1 MLDQKSFP
9 GSTAIGEAAYD
20 DEAEELTIWF
30 TTGKVYR
37 YHGVPALVWGGLS
50 TAESAGGYFNQHIVG
65 RYRYDEMER
74 AWRQVK
80 RERNPKRKP

>member
-1 MLDQKSFP
+1 MLDQKSFA
-9 GSTAIGEAAYD
+9 GSSAISEAAYD

-37 YHGVPALVWGGLS
+37 YDRVPALIWDGLS
-50 TAESAGGYFNQHIVG
+50 TAESAGTYFNQHIVG

-74 AWRQVK
+74 AWRQV
-80 RERNPKRKP
+80 RRSPKRKP